1 MFKLF
6 SSIVVRILRLK
17 IYMKIQWSKYNQY
30 NYDQRIPTIF
40 FFNKT
45 YVIKMK
51 LGKIG
56 ENILE
61 TSWNVYSL

>member
-6 SSIVVRILRLK
+6 SSIVVRIWRLK

-30 NYDQRIPTIF
+30 NYDQRIPTIV